1 MSPTNLKGKITLL
14 LKEMAVQQPFY
25 MIHCWRPLQNSYY
38 GIGIS
43 MFNIDFSS
51 FDEVRLLKLTP
62 LNGGKKIV
70 KKNMFKA
77 FLQFQTAIKLR
88 FHDIRRT
95 RGILRRELSGQSL
108 TKPFRHYLQQS
119 YKRLHAVSS

>member
-1 MSPTNLKGKITLL
+1 
-14 LKEMAVQQPFY
+14 MAAQQPFY
-25 MIHCWRPLQNSYY
+25 MIHCWRPLQNCYY

-62 LNGGKKIV
+62 LNGGKKVV

-77 FLQFQTAIKLR
+77 FLQFQIALKLR
-88 FHDIRRT
+88 FRDVRKTSR
-95 RGILRRELSGQSL
+95 ILRRELMGQQL

-119 YKRLHAVSS
+119 YKQLHAVSS